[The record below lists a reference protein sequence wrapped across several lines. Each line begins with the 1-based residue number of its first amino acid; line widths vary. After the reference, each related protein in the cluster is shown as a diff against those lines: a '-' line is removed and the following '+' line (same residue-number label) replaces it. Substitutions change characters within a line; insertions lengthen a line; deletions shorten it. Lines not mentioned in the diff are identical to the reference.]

1 MQKYISQLVKTNKNN
16 DQQKSNEKK
25 VCCNEIFIKLIYS
38 GGIFI
43 TFIVLIWII
52 SIFEEEKT

>member
-1 MQKYISQLVKTNKNN
+1 MQKYIFNWLKQIKNN
-16 DQQKSNEKK
+16 DQQKINEKN
-25 VCCNEIFIKLIYS
+25 VCFNEIFIKLIYS

-43 TFIVLIWII
+43 TFIVLILII